1 MKSHVHQKE
10 EDKLSWISL
19 SLFGAGCTLGTGFF
33 LGTSLA
39 IHWSGLSVLVL
50 LVLAAAG
57 TYFVF
62 GALAQMT
69 AEDPKEGAFRT
80 YAGEAFGPWAGFG
93 SGDRK
98 SVV

>member
-1 MKSHVHQKE
+1 M
-10 EDKLSWISL
+10 
-19 SLFGAGCTLGTGFF
+19 FGAGCTLGTGFF

-39 IHWSGLSVLVL
+39 IHWAGISVLIL

-69 AEDPKEGAFRT
+69 ADDPKEGAERT
-80 YAGEAFGPWAGFG
+80 RAKHSDLGLVLVVDGCTGSLKCSSWAAH
-93 SGDRK
+93 
-98 SVV
+98 